1 MGMGHLRIGEGRW
14 TRQRDHESLVQRFGF
29 VCEKN
34 QSVSRVQTQN
44 ETFEAHDVRV
54 GSLDQHETLCPA

>member
-1 MGMGHLRIGEGRW
+1 MGHLRIGEGRW
-14 TRQRDHESLVQRFGF
+14 TRQRDHESLALLYGF

-44 ETFEAHDVRV
+44 ETPEVDDVRV
-54 GSLDQHETLCPA
+54 GSLDQYETLCPA